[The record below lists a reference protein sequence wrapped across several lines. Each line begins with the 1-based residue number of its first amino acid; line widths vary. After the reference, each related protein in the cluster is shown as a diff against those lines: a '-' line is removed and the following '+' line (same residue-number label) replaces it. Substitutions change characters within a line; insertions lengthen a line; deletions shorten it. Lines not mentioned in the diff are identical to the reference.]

1 MAQTVFNIS
10 SYFINSATAR
20 ASHSLTSLTTARCR
34 EPEVSETRY
43 CSLRHGRPCVLAPH
57 RSTLPAL
64 RRQPSLLKCPCDCTT
79 PLPSPAPSA
88 LAGVC
93 PNPHPHLGPYPG
105 SFLTASFHVSF
116 PIPKSIGVKMI
127 KEPQM
132 SYSEN
137 HLLF

>member
-1 MAQTVFNIS
+1 MAQTVFGIS

-34 EPEVSETRY
+34 EPEVSVASGTAVPVFWPPTAHATSLEETA
-43 CSLRHGRPCVLAPH
+43 LTAHVPVQPL
-57 RSTLPAL
+57 LPA
-64 RRQPSLLKCPCDCTT
+64 QPPPITCTVGTGLCLPQPTSTPWSLPKVLPDC
-79 PLPSPAPSA
+79 
-88 LAGVC
+88 
-93 PNPHPHLGPYPG
+93 
-105 SFLTASFHVSF
+105 FLHVSF

>member
-1 MAQTVFNIS
+1 MAQTVFGMS

-34 EPEVSETRY
+34 EPEVSVASGTAVPVFWPPTAHATSLEET
-43 CSLRHGRPCVLAPH
+43 
-57 RSTLPAL
+57 
-64 RRQPSLLKCPCDCTT
+64 PSLLMCPCSPCYLHS

-88 LAGVC
+88 LACVC
-93 PNPHPHLGPYPG
+93 PNPHPHLWSLPKVLPDC
-105 SFLTASFHVSF
+105 FLHVSF
-116 PIPKSIGVKMI
+116 PIPKSIRVKMI